1 MLIRLLRRG
10 LPPYAGFLAAIA
22 VLQLAGVI
30 ANLYLPSLTGRMID
44 HGVARGDIDYI
55 WRMGA
60 WMLGVSLVAIV
71 AAISVARLGSRVA
84 ASLARDARAHVFD
97 RVLSFSDREVLHFGA
112 PTLITRA
119 GNDITQ
125 VQTVVT
131 MLLMLVVQAPIMM
144 IGGVIMAL
152 QEDAGLAWIMAA
164 AVPLLG
170 IAIGIVISRMV
181 PWFRIMQD
189 SVDRVNRILR
199 EQITGVRVV
208 RAFVREDVER
218 ERFAAANEIYTG
230 AAVSVGKLMA
240 LAFPIVMVILNVSS
254 AAVLWFGAHRVDTG
268 QVEVGALFA
277 FMQYLLQVLM
287 AVMMTTMAAMMIPR
301 AEVSARRITEVLE
314 TDSTVV
320 DPADPQPITDEN
332 AGVELRDVT
341 FSYPG
346 AEVPVLDGVS
356 FTARPGTTTAI
367 IGSTGAGKTTLLN
380 LIPRLRDVTGG
391 EVLVGGRDVRE
402 ASLEDVW
409 SRIALVPQRP
419 YLFSGTVASN
429 LRYGDPD
436 AADDALWEALRTA
449 QAEDFVSRMDGG
461 LEARIAQGGTNVSGG
476 QRQRLAIARALVRDA
491 DVLLFDDS
499 FSALDVATDARLREA
514 LKARTAYTTV
524 IVVAQRV
531 STIVGAD
538 QIIVLDDGRVVG
550 VGTHDEL
557 LETCETY
564 REIAESQ
571 EAGGAGGAET
581 LAEVPV

>member
-1 MLIRLLRRG
+1 MLLRLLRRG
-10 LPPYAGFLAAIA
+10 LPPYAGLLAAIA
-22 VLQLAGVI
+22 ALQLVGVI
-30 ANLYLPSLTGRMID
+30 ANLYLPSLTGRIID
-44 HGVARGDIDYI
+44 NGVARGDIDYI

-60 WMLGVSLVAIV
+60 IMLAVSFVAVI
-71 AAISVARLGSRVA
+71 AAISVARLGAQTA
-84 ASLARDARAHVFD
+84 AGLARDTRVRVFD
-97 RVLSFSDREVLHFGA
+97 RVLSFSDREVLQFGA

-152 QEDAGLAWIMAA
+152 QEDAGLAWIMAV
-164 AVPLLG
+164 AVPLLA
-170 IAIGIVISRMV
+170 IAIGLVISRML
-181 PWFRIMQD
+181 PWFRIMQEA
-189 SVDRVNRILR
+189 VDTVNRILR

-208 RAFVREDVER
+208 RAFVREQVER
-218 ERFAAANEIYTG
+218 DRFAVANTTYTG
-230 AAVSVGKLMA
+230 AAISVGKLMA
-240 LAFPIVMVILNVSS
+240 MAFPIVMVLFNLSS
-254 AAVLWFGAHRVDTG
+254 AAVLWFGAHRVDNG

-277 FMQYLLQVLM
+277 FMQYLIQVLM
-287 AVMMTTMAAMMIPR
+287 AVMMTTMAAMMVPR
-301 AEVSARRITEVLE
+301 AEVSARRINEVLA

-320 DPADPQPITDEN
+320 NPADPQPIPDEY
-332 AGVELRDVT
+332 AGVEFDSVT

-346 AEVPVLDGVS
+346 AEVPVIDEVS

-367 IGSTGAGKTTLLN
+367 IGSTGAGKTTLLS
-380 LIPRLRDVTGG
+380 LIPRLYDVTGG
-391 EVLVGGRDVRE
+391 VVRVGGRDVRE

-409 SRIALVPQRP
+409 SRMALVPQRP

-436 AADDALWEALRTA
+436 ADDEALWEALRTA
-449 QAEDFVSRMDGG
+449 QADGFVSRMDGG
-461 LEARIAQGGTNVSGG
+461 LQARIAQGGTNVSGG
-476 QRQRLAIARALVRDA
+476 QRQRLAIARALVRGA
-491 DVLLFDDS
+491 DILLFDDS
-499 FSALDVATDARLREA
+499 FSALDVATDARLRAA
-514 LKARTAYTTV
+514 LEARTAYTTV

-550 VGTHDEL
+550 IGTHEDL
-557 LETCETY
+557 LQTCPTY

-571 EAGGAGGAET
+571 EAADPGGPAAAE
-581 LAEVPV
+581 EVLV

>member
-1 MLIRLLRRG
+1 MLLRLLRRG
-10 LPPYAGFLAAIA
+10 LPPYAGFLAAVA
-22 VLQLAGVI
+22 VLQLAGVL

-44 HGVARGDIDYI
+44 HGVARGDIAYI
-55 WRMGA
+55 WRMGGI
-60 WMLGVSLVAIV
+60 MLAVSLVAIL

-84 ASLARDARAHVFD
+84 AGLARDTRARVFD
-97 RVLSFSDREVLHFGA
+97 RVLSFSDREVLQFGA

-131 MLLMLVVQAPIMM
+131 MMLMMVVQAPIMM
-144 IGGVIMAL
+144 VGGVIMAL
-152 QEDAGLAWIMAA
+152 QEDAGLAWIMAVS
-164 AVPLLG
+164 VPLLG

-208 RAFVREDVER
+208 RAFVREQVER
-218 ERFAAANEIYTG
+218 DRFADANTTYTG

-240 LAFPIVMVILNVSS
+240 VAFPIVMVIFNLSS
-254 AAVLWFGAHRVDTG
+254 AAVLWFGAHRVDSG

-277 FMQYLLQVLM
+277 FMQYLIQVLM

-320 DPADPQPITDEN
+320 DPVDPHPITDRY
-332 AGVELRDVT
+332 AGVQLRNVT

-356 FTARPGTTTAI
+356 FTATPGTTTAI
-367 IGSTGAGKTTLLN
+367 IGSTGSGKTTLLN

-391 EVLVGGRDVRE
+391 EVLVGGTDVRA

-409 SRIALVPQRP
+409 SRMALVPQRP

-429 LRYGDPD
+429 LRYGDPHAD
-436 AADDALWEALRTA
+436 DDALWDALRTA
-449 QAEDFVSRMDGG
+449 QAADFVSRMDGG
-461 LEARIAQGGTNVSGG
+461 LDARIAQGGTNVSGG
-476 QRQRLAIARALVRDA
+476 QRQRLAIARALVRGA
-491 DVLLFDDS
+491 DILLFDDS
-499 FSALDVATDARLREA
+499 FSALDVATDARLRAA
-514 LKARTAYTTV
+514 LEERTAYTTV

-538 QIIVLDDGRVVG
+538 QIVVLDDGRVVG
-550 VGTHDEL
+550 TGTHEEL
-557 LETCETY
+557 LETCATY
-564 REIAESQ
+564 REIVESQ
-571 EAGGAGGAET
+571 KAVDPGGAGDLEEV
-581 LAEVPV
+581 LA